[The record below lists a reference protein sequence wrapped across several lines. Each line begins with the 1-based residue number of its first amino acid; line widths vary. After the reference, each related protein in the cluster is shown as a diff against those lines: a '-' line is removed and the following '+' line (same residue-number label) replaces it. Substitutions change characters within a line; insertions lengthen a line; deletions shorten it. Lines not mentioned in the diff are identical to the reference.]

1 MKKMILTSENEN
13 RQFAFVKGNRPT
25 NAKTVKAKEKSIK
38 EYGQLS
44 PITVVKGEDVYLM
57 DGHLVDLDGN
67 DIPDDQTENYYA
79 VLDGQH
85 RLVAYLNLKLNLDD
99 LVICEPLNVEMS
111 IAALIAEMN
120 ICTKTWTGTDYM
132 AAPAMML
139 GNKNEV
145 FELVRTDWEFA
156 YENLPEKDDDGFA
169 TKWAAKAYL
178 GKLYHTLGCQGD
190 NTAWEKAKAC
200 FDEVMPKYRL
210 ADKFSDLFVDYVQ
223 GSPESIFQLNFAL
236 AGSTTRNRGSWL
248 VAPNGSCNGQAWDRI
263 RASKAL
269 YDYFLA
275 TYPGDPRIES
285 TFLTYWKSYAGVG
298 KGEKPK
304 EEPIAS
310 ARDTVYAYPYFTY
323 TIEGEEKPAGWK
335 KPKLYVGRIPYE
347 KLADPASPKAEELYA
362 MIADTATATPAEKG
376 YLKGLLSLLENATK
390 KPSTNTKSWPY
401 FKKPWDPEQS
411 GNNSHKNLI
420 LYRYADML
428 LMAADVYNELGQ
440 TDKAIT
446 LANEVLKR
454 ARQSGNA
461 SQPADWKS
469 GLSKEQVREKIYFER
484 IFEGAG
490 EPEMYQK
497 MRLRG
502 TELLKKA
509 FEVNNGHGIIQESVA
524 NNPKGNGNWGERIFN
539 DGNLNDENF
548 LKKNL
553 LLPVPK
559 DEIDT
564 NSALDYSDNNYGYTN

>member
-1 MKKMILTSENEN
+1 M
-13 RQFAFVKGNRPT
+13 
-25 NAKTVKAKEKSIK
+25 
-38 EYGQLS
+38 
-44 PITVVKGEDVYLM
+44 
-57 DGHLVDLDGN
+57 
-67 DIPDDQTENYYA
+67 
-79 VLDGQH
+79 
-85 RLVAYLNLKLNLDD
+85 
-99 LVICEPLNVEMS
+99 
-111 IAALIAEMN
+111 
-120 ICTKTWTGTDYM
+120 
-132 AAPAMML
+132 
-139 GNKNEV
+139 
-145 FELVRTDWEFA
+145 
-156 YENLPEKDDDGFA
+156 
-169 TKWAAKAYL
+169 
-178 GKLYHTLGCQGD
+178 
-190 NTAWEKAKAC
+190 
-200 FDEVMPKYRL
+200 
-210 ADKFSDLFVDYVQ
+210 
-223 GSPESIFQLNFAL
+223 
-236 AGSTTRNRGSWL
+236 
-248 VAPNGSCNGQAWDRI
+248 
-263 RASKAL
+263 
-269 YDYFLA
+269 
-275 TYPGDPRIES
+275 
-285 TFLTYWKSYAGVG
+285 
-298 KGEKPK
+298 
-304 EEPIAS
+304 
-310 ARDTVYAYPYFTY
+310 
-323 TIEGEEKPAGWK
+323 
-335 KPKLYVGRIPYE
+335 YVGRIPYE

-446 LANEVLKR
+446 FANEVLKR

-502 TELLKKA
+502 TGLLKKA